1 MIFTIIFFTILI
13 ILGNVLFWG
22 TIPKK
27 VDYSF
32 KKNKKKKY
40 NAEFFINE
48 KGEFIIFLNGYFKT
62 PLEGFFV
69 SYFEENKYMSINDNG
84 FNNPS
89 FLSCGNKGR
98 LLTKNIKYKKLKI
111 YDLKRISDDLV
122 LQRTKVCEDL
132 GNGYMR
138 ESKALFRFYEK

>member
-40 NAEFFINE
+40 DAEFFINE

-122 LQRTKVCEDL
+122 EQRFAKI
-132 GNGYMR
+132 
-138 ESKALFRFYEK
+138 

>member
-1 MIFTIIFFTILI
+1 MIILI
-13 ILGNVLFWG
+13 LILILLLISLTEVCFYFFS
-22 TIPKK
+22 KK
-27 VDYSF
+27 VDYTF

-40 NAEFFINE
+40 DAEFFINE

-89 FLSCGNKGR
+89 FLSCGNRGR

-138 ESKALFRFYEK
+138 ESKALFRVYEK

>member
-40 NAEFFINE
+40 DAEFFINE

-89 FLSCGNKGR
+89 FLSCGNRGR

-111 YDLKRISDDLV
+111 YDLKKISDDLV

-138 ESKALFRFYEK
+138 ESKALFRVYK

>member
-27 VDYSF
+27 VDYTF

-40 NAEFFINE
+40 DAEFFINE

-89 FLSCGNKGR
+89 FLSCGNRGR

-138 ESKALFRFYEK
+138 ESKALFRVYEK

>member
-27 VDYSF
+27 VDYTF

-40 NAEFFINE
+40 DAEFFINE

-138 ESKALFRFYEK
+138 ESKALFRVYEK

>member
-27 VDYSF
+27 VDYTF

-40 NAEFFINE
+40 DAEFFINE
-48 KGEFIIFLNGYFKT
+48 KGEFIILLNGYFKT

-89 FLSCGNKGR
+89 FLSCGNRGR

-138 ESKALFRFYEK
+138 ECKALFRVYEK

>member
-40 NAEFFINE
+40 DAEFFINE

-138 ESKALFRFYEK
+138 ESKALFRVYEK

>member
-40 NAEFFINE
+40 DAEFFINE

-89 FLSCGNKGR
+89 FLSCGNRGR

-138 ESKALFRFYEK
+138 ESKALFRVYEK

>member
-40 NAEFFINE
+40 DAEFFINE

-138 ESKALFRFYEK
+138 ESKAFFRVYEK

>member
-40 NAEFFINE
+40 DAEFFINE

-89 FLSCGNKGR
+89 FLSCGNRGR

-122 LQRTKVCEDL
+122 LKRTKVCEDL

-138 ESKALFRFYEK
+138 ESKALFRVYEK

>member
-40 NAEFFINE
+40 DVEFFINE

-89 FLSCGNKGR
+89 FLSCGNRGR

-138 ESKALFRFYEK
+138 ESKALFRVYEK

>member
-1 MIFTIIFFTILI
+1 MIFTIIFFIILI

-27 VDYSF
+27 VDYTF

-40 NAEFFINE
+40 DAEFFINE

-89 FLSCGNKGR
+89 FLSCGNRGR

-138 ESKALFRFYEK
+138 ESKALFRVYEK

>member
-40 NAEFFINE
+40 DAEFFINE

-62 PLEGFFV
+62 PLEGFFI
-69 SYFEENKYMSINDNG
+69 SYFEENKYMSIDDNG

-138 ESKALFRFYEK
+138 ESKALFRVYEK

>member
-40 NAEFFINE
+40 DAEFFINE

-84 FNNPS
+84 FNNTS
-89 FLSCGNKGR
+89 FLSCGNRGR

-138 ESKALFRFYEK
+138 ESKALFRVYEK

>member
-27 VDYSF
+27 VAYSF

-40 NAEFFINE
+40 DAEFFINE

-89 FLSCGNKGR
+89 FLSCGNRGR

-138 ESKALFRFYEK
+138 ESKALFRVYEK

>member
-40 NAEFFINE
+40 DAEFFINE

-98 LLTKNIKYKKLKI
+98 LLTKSIKYKKLKI

-138 ESKALFRFYEK
+138 ESKALFRVYEK

>member
-22 TIPKK
+22 TILKK
-27 VDYSF
+27 VDYTF

-40 NAEFFINE
+40 DAEFFINE

-89 FLSCGNKGR
+89 FLSCGNRGR

-138 ESKALFRFYEK
+138 ESKALFRVYEK

>member
-32 KKNKKKKY
+32 IKNKKKKY
-40 NAEFFINE
+40 DAEFFINE

-62 PLEGFFV
+62 PLEGFFI
-69 SYFEENKYMSINDNG
+69 SYFEENKYMSISDNG

-89 FLSCGNKGR
+89 FLSCGNKGI
-98 LLTKNIKYKKLKI
+98 LLTKSIKYKKLKI

>member
-40 NAEFFINE
+40 DVEFFINE

-89 FLSCGNKGR
+89 FLSCGNRGR

-138 ESKALFRFYEK
+138 ESKALLRVYEK

>member
-40 NAEFFINE
+40 DAEFFINE

-89 FLSCGNKGR
+89 FLSCGNRGR

-138 ESKALFRFYEK
+138 ESKALFRVYK

>member
-40 NAEFFINE
+40 DAEFFINE

-89 FLSCGNKGR
+89 FLSCGNRGR

-132 GNGYMR
+132 GNGYIR
-138 ESKALFRFYEK
+138 ESKALFRVYEK